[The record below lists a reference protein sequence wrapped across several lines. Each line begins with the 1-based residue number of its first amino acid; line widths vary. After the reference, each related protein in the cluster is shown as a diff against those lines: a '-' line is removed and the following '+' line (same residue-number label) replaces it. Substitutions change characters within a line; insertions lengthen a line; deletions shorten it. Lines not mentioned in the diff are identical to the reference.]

1 MILRAV
7 PLVHIW
13 HGPLIF
19 MNPLS
24 PMRQKI
30 VLLLL
35 LAVSVNS
42 LAGVRSEIQKRLIAE
57 KMLLKSGTR
66 AANGTNKLRTIKSND
81 MLSVIGH
88 ETKGYVIVTNDDQF
102 PSVIGY
108 SDEPFSTL
116 PPAVE
121 WFLTSANQAMQAVAA
136 GEARYAPIPPTAEF
150 PESVAPLLTSTW
162 DQGNPYNKFCPG
174 GNGNNSRLFPTG
186 CVATALAQIMYY
198 HKYPEVG
205 IGEHQYSFKPASG
218 DGRILSANFGA
229 THYDWDNMLDSYS
242 SGYTEE
248 QADAVATLMLHCGV
262 AVDMMYTASGSGAY
276 GQETCLALKNYFG
289 YNKNVRIYSRNFFTA
304 ELWMHM
310 IFKELSLKRPIYYSG
325 ATERNGGHAF
335 VIDGYDANGMVHVNW
350 GWGGSSNGFFDIA
363 LLNPAGSGY
372 TKEQQMILGICDST
386 VVFPYES
393 QVLASELAFNFY
405 GTSTKRVTIS
415 GKIYNGAVEK
425 FDGRIACVLE
435 NSDTTIILKSTDI
448 QLTPIV
454 GGKWYLTSLS
464 LPSNNLSNIPD
475 GVYRLFVGSLT
486 EDDTRWQLVRT
497 PEDVVSSFV
506 ITKQGDDV
514 TWEESVSDLWT
525 DITPT
530 RQTTTTN
537 TCVYDLQGRKVKSPG
552 KGVFIRNGKKVVY

>member
-1 MILRAV
+1 
-7 PLVHIW
+7 
-13 HGPLIF
+13 
-19 MNPLS
+19 
-24 PMRQKI
+24 
-30 VLLLL
+30 
-35 LAVSVNS
+35 
-42 LAGVRSEIQKRLIAE
+42 
-57 KMLLKSGTR
+57 
-66 AANGTNKLRTIKSND
+66 
-81 MLSVIGH
+81 
-88 ETKGYVIVTNDDQF
+88 
-102 PSVIGY
+102 
-108 SDEPFSTL
+108 
-116 PPAVE
+116 
-121 WFLTSANQAMQAVAA
+121 
-136 GEARYAPIPPTAEF
+136 
-150 PESVAPLLTSTW
+150 
-162 DQGNPYNKFCPG
+162 
-174 GNGNNSRLFPTG
+174 
-186 CVATALAQIMYY
+186 
-198 HKYPEVG
+198 
-205 IGEHQYSFKPASG
+205 
-218 DGRILSANFGA
+218 
-229 THYDWDNMLDSYS
+229 
-242 SGYTEE
+242 
-248 QADAVATLMLHCGV
+248 
-262 AVDMMYTASGSGAY
+262 
-276 GQETCLALKNYFG
+276 
-289 YNKNVRIYSRNFFTA
+289 
-304 ELWMHM
+304 
-310 IFKELSLKRPIYYSG
+310 
-325 ATERNGGHAF
+325 
-335 VIDGYDANGMVHVNW
+335 
-350 GWGGSSNGFFDIA
+350 
-363 LLNPAGSGY
+363 
-372 TKEQQMILGICDST
+372 MILGICDST

-497 PEDVVSSFV
+497 PEDVASSFV